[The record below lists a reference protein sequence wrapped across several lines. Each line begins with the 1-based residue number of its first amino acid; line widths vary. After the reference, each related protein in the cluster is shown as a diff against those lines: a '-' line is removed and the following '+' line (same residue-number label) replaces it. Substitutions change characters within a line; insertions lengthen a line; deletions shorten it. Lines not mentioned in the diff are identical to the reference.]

1 MRAGRAGAGRD
12 GDNWY
17 EDRRAGDG
25 EEDDGAAEADQGGA
39 RGEPMSWALVAGGSG
54 TIGRAV
60 VDRLAVAGY
69 DVVVHGFRRDTEA
82 AANLARQRGRR
93 AVVVRGH
100 LGGPEA
106 ARRVAT
112 NALTLVADQERA
124 GGPEPSIDAVVVSS
138 GSGVMRDMA
147 DLTERH
153 WRWTLD
159 VTALPLVGLLTALR
173 PRAAVA
179 LSSPGA
185 SRVVAHYGALGAAK
199 AALEAT
205 ARYLAVELA
214 PETRVNV
221 VSAGLVDSASARRLP
236 TYEALRADA
245 LRATP
250 LGRLVRPEDVANA
263 VAWLL
268 SEDAAMVTGATLVV
282 DGGQGLH
289 W

>member
-1 MRAGRAGAGRD
+1 
-12 GDNWY
+12 
-17 EDRRAGDG
+17 
-25 EEDDGAAEADQGGA
+25 
-39 RGEPMSWALVAGGSG
+39 MSWALVAGGSG

-60 VDRLAVAGY
+60 VDRLAVADY
-69 DVVVHGFRRDTEA
+69 DVIVHGFRRDTEA
-82 AANLARQRGRR
+82 VASLARQRGRR
-93 AVVVRGH
+93 ALAVRGH

-106 ARRVAT
+106 ARDLAAH
-112 NALTLVADQERA
+112 ALALVTELERTS
-124 GGPEPSIDAVVVSS
+124 GGPEPRIDAVVVAS
-138 GSGVMRDMA
+138 GSGVMRDLV
-147 DLTERH
+147 DLTDRH

-159 VTALPLVGLLTALR
+159 VTALPLVGLVSALR

-185 SRVVAHYGALGAAK
+185 SRVVAHYGALGTAK

-214 PETRVNV
+214 PQTRVNV
-221 VSAGLVDSASARRLP
+221 VSAGLVDSPSARRLP
-236 TYEALRADA
+236 SYDALRAEA

-250 LGRLVRPEDVANA
+250 LGRLVQPGDVANA

-268 SEDAAMVTGATLVV
+268 SDQAAMVTGATLVV